1 MFGKITEEKVL
12 KKMVKDVKKIL
23 KVKNVPLVNLVKDL
37 EVSSIKVFEIYLKF
51 EQSFKVCFDEN
62 EITLENLNDLSVLA
76 KLIMSKIP

>member
-37 EVSSIKVFEIYLKF
+37 GVSSIKVFEIYLKF

>member
-12 KKMVKDVKKIL
+12 KKMVRDVKKIL
-23 KVKNVPLVNLVKDL
+23 KVKNVPIVNLVTDL
-37 EVSSIKVFEIYLKF
+37 GVSSITVFEIYLKF

-76 KLIMSKIP
+76 KLIMSKIQ

>member
-23 KVKNVPLVNLVKDL
+23 KVKNVPLVNLVKEL
-37 EVSSIKVFEIYLKF
+37 GVSSIKVFEIYLKF

>member
-23 KVKNVPLVNLVKDL
+23 KVKNVPLVNLVTDL
-37 EVSSIKVFEIYLKF
+37 GVSSIKVFEIYLKF

-76 KLIMSKIP
+76 KLIMSKI

>member
-37 EVSSIKVFEIYLKF
+37 GVSSIKVFGIYLKF

>member
-23 KVKNVPLVNLVKDL
+23 KAKNVPLVNLVTNL
-37 EVSSIKVFEIYLKF
+37 GVSSILVFEIYLKF

-76 KLIMSKIP
+76 KLIMSKIQ